1 MQDWLD
7 RLKNSK
13 KIVLVEGEKDKIALK
28 KLGVK
33 NAIAIAR
40 KPIFEFIE
48 EIAEKNKE
56 VIILTDL
63 DDEGKKLYSKLKN
76 GFQRYGIKVDNKF
89 REELFRNTHISQI
102 EGIFRH
108 FSRHFS
114 GSV

>member
-13 KIVLVEGEKDKIALK
+13 KIVVVEGEKDKIALK

-33 NAIAIAR
+33 NVIAIAR

-76 GFQRYGIKVDNKF
+76 GFQGCGIKVDNRF
-89 REELFRNTHISQI
+89 REDLFRNTHISQI
-102 EGIFRH
+102 EGIFRY

-114 GSV
+114 ESV